1 MVIVYLPCGM
11 LPSTYTYHSGKDER
25 WAGNWSLIWFGL
37 NLACQQV
44 WHTCYNMVQ
53 LHMNLYTVV
62 VTTVQGNNIMCTC
75 MTSDDSK
82 FTQLLPNIGIWKQSC
97 QVEHLP
103 YIYTYVILHYSYTY
117 IVCTNISAW
126 QSACT
131 RILWTQPILRVST
144 LLSIIFHYHN
154 IVLL

>member
-37 NLACQQV
+37 NLACQQA
-44 WHTCYNMVQ
+44 WHTCYNVVQ

-75 MTSDDSK
+75 MTSDDIKHANS
-82 FTQLLPNIGIWKQSC
+82 PNFC
-97 QVEHLP
+97 Q
-103 YIYTYVILHYSYTY
+103 ILAFESR
-117 IVCTNISAW
+117 A
-126 QSACT
+126 A
-131 RILWTQPILRVST
+131 R
-144 LLSIIFHYHN
+144 LSICRTYTHMWYYTTHTHTLYAPTS
-154 IVLL
+154 VLDNQHVPEYCEPSWYWGSVLC